1 MSEHKDPST
10 DKPTTALPHTRI
22 ADICRRLIA
31 DGCDDVVWTFDL
43 QTERLIYVSDT
54 IEPLTGFTRNDAL
67 RLKMADMFSP
77 ESYAGIKHV
86 VVTPRSSD
94 EDPLVIR
101 GRFDHSCKDGSV
113 AACHVRAAIIAD
125 GGGKP
130 AELVGISSTA
140 LRERTTDSVHIAYE
154 QLTDILESLPDPT
167 FVIDLDK
174 RVIAW
179 NHAIEILSGV
189 PKADMLGRGD
199 YAYAEAFFD
208 RRQPILVDF
217 VDTIPEHLD
226 PAYKFVKRVGDKV
239 YAESYLPSAYKGK
252 GAHLW
257 GVAAPLYD
265 SSGRRWGAVEVIR
278 DVSDRVKADDRLRE
292 SERKARAI
300 LDLSFV
306 FLGLLTPDGRVVEIN
321 SSSLEFVG
329 VRLSE
334 VVGKFFWDTPWW
346 SHSTEMQKRLRK
358 AVDGAANGGIVC
370 FEATHMGLDNA
381 VRHIDF
387 SLKPVKD
394 ESGRVVLLV
403 PEGHDISERKRMER
417 SLRESE
423 EKYRTLFENAGDAIF
438 LMQQDR
444 FIDCNARTLELFG
457 CSQRSQILGKTPY
470 DFSPLLQPDG
480 HPSRELAIAKITT
493 ALSGMPQIFEW
504 THAKFDGTAFHAE
517 ICLSRLELGERT
529 LVQAIVRD
537 ISKRKLAEEEQS
549 KLQMQLNQ
557 SQKMEAVGQLA
568 GGVAHDFNNMLS
580 VITGR
585 AEIMLMN
592 RKPGDADCV
601 GLTEI
606 IDAAHHSADLTRQLL
621 TFARKQTV
629 TPLVLDVKHEVTG
642 MLKMLRRLL
651 GERIELEWIPEAD
664 LWPVK
669 IDPSQLNQLLVNL
682 CLNARDAISG
692 PGKIAIKA
700 SNRVV
705 DENQR
710 TEWQGFVPGEYMML
724 GVSDNGC
731 GMDKAVQPHIF
742 DPFFTTKEQGKGT
755 GLGLATVYGIVQQNK
770 GLIKVDSERGKGA
783 TFTICLPR
791 YSGTDDAS
799 RVHTDEQILKG
810 SGQTILLVE
819 DEAMVLGLVQTM
831 LESLNYHVLPARTP
845 SEALHLV
852 ETAAEQIHMLITDI
866 VMPEMNGRQLA
877 EQINAVKPE
886 VKCLFITGYNVTL
899 AADNP
904 VLDDNLSL
912 LQKPFNIRALAS
924 KVHEVLKGRA
934 TR

>member
-1 MSEHKDPST
+1 MSEHKDPLV
-10 DKPTTALPHTRI
+10 DKPTNAPLHTRI
-22 ADICRRLIA
+22 IDICRQLIA
-31 DGCDDVVWTFDL
+31 DGSGDVVWSFDL
-43 QTERLIYVSDT
+43 HTERLTYVSDM
-54 IEPLTGFTRNDAL
+54 IEPLTGFTRKDAL
-67 RLKMADMFSP
+67 RLKMADMFTP
-77 ESYAGIKHV
+77 ESYAGIKKIV
-86 VVTPRSSD
+86 CTPRPCD
-94 EDPLVIR
+94 EDPLVIQ
-101 GRFDHSCKDGSV
+101 GRFDHSCKNGSAESCEIRAAVIADDSGKPTELIGISSV
-113 AACHVRAAIIAD
+113 AA
-125 GGGKP
+125 
-130 AELVGISSTA
+130 
-140 LRERTTDSVHIAYE
+140 RERVKDTVSIAYE
-154 QLTDILESLPDPT
+154 QLTDIVELLPDPT

-199 YAYAEAFFD
+199 YAYAEAFFG
-208 RRQPILVDF
+208 RKQPILVDF
-217 VDTIPEHLD
+217 VDAIPDHLD
-226 PAYKFVKRVGDKV
+226 PAYKFVKRVGGKV
-239 YAESYLPSAYKGK
+239 YAESYLPSAYNGK

-257 GVAAPLYD
+257 GVAAPLHN

-278 DVSDRVKADDRLRE
+278 DVSDRVQADDRLRE

-300 LDLSFV
+300 LDLSFG
-306 FLGLLTPDGRVVEIN
+306 FLGLLTPSGRVVEIN

-334 VVGKFFWDTPWW
+334 VVGKFLWDTPWW
-346 SHSTEMQKRLRK
+346 SHSNEMQKRLQM
-358 AVDGAANGGIVC
+358 AVQDAANGGIVC
-370 FEATHMGLDNA
+370 FEATHRGVDGT
-381 VRHIDF
+381 VRYIDF

-394 ESGRVVLLV
+394 ESGQVVLLI

-423 EKYRTLFENAGDAIF
+423 EKYRSLFENAGDGIF

-457 CSQRSQILGKTPY
+457 CSTRNQIVGKTPY

-480 HPSRELAIAKITT
+480 YPSRELAIERITA
-493 ALSGMPQIFEW
+493 ALGGLPQIFEW
-504 THAKFDGTAFHAE
+504 IHTKFDGTSFPAE
-517 ICLSRLELGERT
+517 VCLNRLELGERT

-585 AEIMLMN
+585 AEIMLMT
-592 RKPGDADCV
+592 RKPGDPDCV

-629 TPLVLDVKHEVTG
+629 APLVLDVNSEVTG
-642 MLKMLRRLL
+642 MLKMLRRLI
-651 GERIELEWIPEAD
+651 GERIELEWIAEAD
-664 LWPVK
+664 VWPVK
-669 IDPSQLNQLLVNL
+669 IDPSQLNQLLANL

-692 PGKIAIKA
+692 PGRIVIKA
-700 SNRVV
+700 SNGTV
-705 DENQR
+705 DESQR
-710 TEWQGFVPGEYMML
+710 TEWQGFAPGDYMML
-724 GVSDNGC
+724 SVSDNGC
-731 GMDKAVQPHIF
+731 GMEKAVQTHIF

-770 GLIKVDSERGKGA
+770 GMIKVDSERGNGA

-791 YSGTDDAS
+791 FSGADDATK
-799 RVHTDEQILKG
+799 VHADEQILKG
-810 SGQTILLVE
+810 NGQTILLVE

-845 SEALHLV
+845 SEALRLV
-852 ETAAEQIHMLITDI
+852 ETDAEQIHMIITDI

-877 EQINAVKPE
+877 EQINAVKPG
-886 VKCLFITGYNVTL
+886 VKCLFITGYNVNIV
-899 AADNP
+899 ADNP
-904 VLDDNLSL
+904 VLDDDLCL

-924 KVHEVLKGRA
+924 KVHEVLGSV
-934 TR
+934 